1 MTTPLEVFDQIRD
14 KGMLMLQTAFM
25 ESGKAWPEADVVEG
39 LLKPVLG
46 IGIAAASEYFAT
58 HPERLAVAHQ
68 PICTECREPV
78 QSWQGTIDPTRD
90 GDGIGM
96 VRVAWPCGH
105 VQKD

>member
-1 MTTPLEVFDQIRD
+1 MTTPLEVFDEIRE

-25 ESGKAWPEADVVEG
+25 ESGKPWPEPDVVEG

-58 HPERLAVAHQ
+58 HPERLAIAHQ

-78 QSWQGTIDPTRD
+78 QTLQVGVDPARD
-90 GDGIGM
+90 GSDEM

-105 VQKD
+105 RQEG